1 MPTESQIDP
10 GLATVAA
17 VVKALAIAV
26 LSLALGATLCLA
38 LLLGGTA
45 LAAG

>member
-1 MPTESQIDP
+1 MESQHPNRSVLSDI
-10 GLATVAA
+10 AA
-17 VVKALAIAV
+17 VARALAIAV

-45 LAAG
+45 LAG